1 MDLVTLID
9 LISRGGL
16 VGALLMAL
24 VGGMKGW
31 YIWRN
36 SHETLTK
43 ELQERID
50 ALTEDRNYWRD
61 QAIRALT
68 AANKVVSIVENT
80 KKIGE

>member
-16 VGALLMAL
+16 VGALLVAL

-31 YIWRN
+31 YIWKT
-36 SHETLTK
+36 SHETLMK

-50 ALTEDRNYWRD
+50 ALTEDRDYWRD

-68 AANKVVSIVENT
+68 AANRVVSIVENT
-80 KKIGE
+80 KKMGE